1 MTVLGVIPAR
11 YQSSRFPGKPL
22 AKIMGKSMIEYV
34 YIQTDRSRLIDRL
47 IVATDDQRIIDTVD
61 SMGGEAVLTPGN
73 LKTGSDRAAYV
84 ARTVNCDIVANIQG
98 DEVFITPEVIDDCIS
113 ALQSDDKVLVS
124 TAAKE
129 DISRED
135 LNNPNRVKVLAD
147 RNGDAIYFS
156 RSKIPYIRDQIELDN
171 DHPAML
177 HIGLYVFRK
186 DFLMRFTDF
195 SESVLEKMEKL
206 EQLRILENGYSI
218 KVVKADIDS
227 IGIDSP
233 EDIAK
238 AERILKAEIR

>member
-1 MTVLGVIPAR
+1 MAAAR
-11 YQSSRFPGKPL
+11 ALL
-22 AKIMGKSMIEYV
+22 AHTKLS
-34 YIQTDRSRLIDRL
+34 
-47 IVATDDQRIIDTVD
+47 
-61 SMGGEAVLTPGN
+61 
-73 LKTGSDRAAYV
+73 
-84 ARTVNCDIVANIQG
+84 ARDIVEESLKI
-98 DEVFITPEVIDDCIS
+98 
-113 ALQSDDKVLVS
+113 
-124 TAAKE
+124 AAKE